1 MIKKIQISHK
11 IIHAVKAGA
20 GRTRG
25 TEGTKRTEGIGRTGM
40 DPGILE
46 CYLEAGRIASSV
58 REQTIKT
65 VEEGGRLL
73 DTAEY
78 AEELTRQMGGEAAFP
93 CNISINEIASHY
105 TPLKGDK
112 KFVSGDLVK
121 IDIGVHINGYIA
133 DTANTI
139 EVDTNHNLI
148 LVRAAREAL
157 NAAINEIQEGVNTK
171 YLGKVIENVIES
183 HNCFPMT
190 DLTGHSMGRYI
201 IHSGVNIPNYGN
213 ASFGNILHAGD
224 VVAVEPFTTLG
235 HGRTR
240 RGDVR
245 IYSLVGSKGSK
256 NLLHQ
261 KLFSLFNT
269 LPFTTRWMDKPDEL
283 DKMMTKLHKY
293 PVLIESGGCPVAQA
307 EHTVIV
313 EDKGCRVITT

>member
-1 MIKKIQISHK
+1 MQ
-11 IIHAVKAGA
+11 AVKAGA
-20 GRTRG
+20 KRTGR
-25 TEGTKRTEGIGRTGM
+25 TEGTRRTERIGRSGM
-40 DPGILE
+40 DPEILE

-58 REQTIKT
+58 REQTMNA

-105 TPLKGDK
+105 TPLKGDS
-112 KFVSGDLVK
+112 KFTPGDLVK

-148 LVRAAREAL
+148 LIKAAQEAL
-157 NAAINEIQEGVNTK
+157 NAAINEIQDGVNTK
-171 YLGKVIENVIES
+171 YLGKVIENVIKS
-183 HNCFPMT
+183 YNCFPMT
-190 DLTGHSMGRYI
+190 DLTGHSMERYT
-201 IHSGVNIPNYGN
+201 IHSGVNIPNYGS
-213 ASFGNILHAGD
+213 ASFGNVLHAGD

-235 HGRTR
+235 HGMTR
-240 RGDVR
+240 RGEVR
-245 IYSLVGSKGSK
+245 IYSLVGSKVSK

-269 LPFTTRWMDKPDEL
+269 LPFTTRWMDEPDEL
-283 DKMMTKLHKY
+283 DKITTKLHKY
-293 PVLIESGGCPVAQA
+293 PVLIESGGCRVAQA

-313 EDKGCRVITT
+313 EDKGCSVITA

>member
-1 MIKKIQISHK
+1 MKMIKKIPGSHK
-11 IIHAVKAGA
+11 IIQAVKAGA
-20 GRTRG
+20 ARTGG
-25 TEGTKRTEGIGRTGM
+25 TEGTGSSGM
-40 DPGILE
+40 DPEILE

-58 REQTIKT
+58 REHTLNT
-65 VEEGGRLL
+65 VEKGGRLL
-73 DTAEY
+73 DTAKY

-105 TPLKGDK
+105 TPLKGDS
-112 KFVSGDLVK
+112 KFTSGDLVK

-133 DTANTI
+133 DTAGTI
-139 EVDTNHNLI
+139 EVDTNHNLALI
-148 LVRAAREAL
+148 KASREAL

-171 YLGKVIENVIES
+171 YLGKLIENVIKS
-183 HNCFPMT
+183 YNCFPMT
-190 DLTGHSMGRYI
+190 DLTGHSIGRYL
-201 IHSGVNIPNYGN
+201 IHSGVNIPNYGS
-213 ASFGNILHAGD
+213 ASYGNVLHAGD

-235 HGRTR
+235 SGRTR

-256 NLLHQ
+256 NLLYQ
-261 KLFSLFNT
+261 KLLSQFNT
-269 LPFTTRWMDKPDEL
+269 LPFTTRWMDEPDEL

-313 EDKGCRVITT
+313 EDKGCRVITA